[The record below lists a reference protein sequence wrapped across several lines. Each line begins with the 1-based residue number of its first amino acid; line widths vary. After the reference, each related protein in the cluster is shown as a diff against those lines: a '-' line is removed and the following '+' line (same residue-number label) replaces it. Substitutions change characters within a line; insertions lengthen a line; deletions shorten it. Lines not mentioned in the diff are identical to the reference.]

1 MVVNKIIDLHNS
13 NQFTN
18 YPQIC

>member
-13 NQFTN
+13 NQFKN
-18 YPQIC
+18 YP

>member
-13 NQFTN
+13 NQFKN